1 MDSRTLEQHLMTDPD
16 PTNPEVVDAA
26 RSDADCAAVLR
37 DSEQFERDLRAA
49 MTLPSRPGLAQDI
62 IERRRAKQGRPELP
76 WMLATAAAVTLAIG
90 VVALQMIPGQHDHPH
105 SNSSDVWV
113 QLAEH
118 WSYDGQQALASSQT
132 ASSTPEDIEA
142 LLSGLGID
150 VDRDLIDRVRLGK
163 ICPTPSGKGAHL
175 VLTTEDGPI
184 TLILMPRT
192 EAPPLP
198 SSQTLSDGKE
208 AWLIGL
214 ENGSMAVIADPD
226 QGAFDLARRLGQ
238 QVQMGDH
245 VSL

>member
-1 MDSRTLEQHLMTDPD
+1 MDRRTLEQHLMTDPD
-16 PTNPEVVDAA
+16 LTNPEVVDAA
-26 RSDADCAAVLR
+26 RADEDCAAVLR
-37 DSEQFERDLRAA
+37 ESERFERDLHSA

-62 IERRRAKQGRPELP
+62 IERRKADHHRPELP
-76 WMLATAAAVTLAIG
+76 WMLATAAALTLAIG
-90 VVALQMIPGQHDHPH
+90 VVALQMIPGEHDHAH
-105 SNSSDVWV
+105 RSSDVWT

-118 WSYDGQQALASSQT
+118 WTYDGQQALASSQT
-132 ASSTPEDIEA
+132 ANSDPEDIEA

-150 VDRDLIDRVRLGK
+150 AERDLIDRVRLGK
-163 ICPTPSGKGAHL
+163 ICPTPSGEGAHL
-175 VLTTEDGPI
+175 VLTTDDGPI

-238 QVQMGDH
+238 QVRIGDQL
-245 VSL
+245 SL